1 MWIHVHTERRS
12 FFEEYLLKNFNKRT
26 KELTSVNTKKKKKK
40 NYDLLYSFIYV
51 SFIIQFSILYL
62 AYWILS
68 LAATST
74 NSVHN
79 LILYIPVTTIVWT
92 FFLFNC
98 ITLCPKG
105 PQIGLIKYLILS
117 YL

>member
-1 MWIHVHTERRS
+1 M
-12 FFEEYLLKNFNKRT
+12 
-26 KELTSVNTKKKKKK
+26 
-40 NYDLLYSFIYV
+40 
-51 SFIIQFSILYL
+51 QFRILYL

-79 LILYIPVTTIVWT
+79 LILYITTRTIVWT

-98 ITLCPKG
+98 ITLCP
-105 PQIGLIKYLILS
+105 
-117 YL
+117 

>member
-1 MWIHVHTERRS
+1 MTNEDHLILNKLR
-12 FFEEYLLKNFNKRT
+12 EYLLKNFNKRT
-26 KELTSVNTKKKKKK
+26 KELTSDNTKTKNKKIS
-40 NYDLLYSFIYV
+40 YDLLYSFIYV

-79 LILYIPVTTIVWT
+79 LILYITNCLD
-92 FFLFNC
+92 FLS
-98 ITLCPKG
+98 L
-105 PQIGLIKYLILS
+105 
-117 YL
+117 

>member
-1 MWIHVHTERRS
+1 MY
-12 FFEEYLLKNFNKRT
+12 F
-26 KELTSVNTKKKKKK
+26 
-40 NYDLLYSFIYV
+40 
-51 SFIIQFSILYL
+51 

-79 LILYIPVTTIVWT
+79 LILYITTIVWI

-98 ITLCPKG
+98 TTLCPSG
-105 PQIGLIKYLILS
+105 PQIGLIKKNIL
-117 YL
+117 YNNPREAKAI